1 MPDRK
6 HFKTARFTAQ
16 LRQGHND
23 WYRIENRAAD
33 VATVHIYDEIGYFG
47 VSAADFITDL
57 HGITAR
63 NIDLRI
69 SSPGGSVF
77 DGFAIFEALR
87 AHPATVTT
95 YVDSLAASIASVIA
109 LAGDRVVMGQFA
121 EFMIH
126 EANTIAIG
134 NADDLREVIED
145 LDRESARIAS
155 VYAAKAGGTVDE
167 WRSRMKSETWF
178 SADEA
183 VEAGLADEVS
193 RPARQADPEEAM
205 AAKWDLSVFAY
216 AGRENAPPPNLKRAR
231 PAGGL
236 IPQLRD
242 GQAPPLLVPE
252 AVPVAAPLTL
262 EQVAAAFGLPL
273 NQAPTTPE
281 GEPQAPDDAPAD
293 GPGEDGD
300 GEEADAHDLA
310 APSDDT
316 QPADD
321 PPAEESVAEAAELP
335 GDTSPEADVAAAAEP
350 AINVCV
356 QQSIRSDADV
366 AAVAADPLD
375 EWADL
380 TAHLLETLTPPSS
393 DDVLAAFREALL

>member
-1 MPDRK
+1 MNRL
-6 HFKTARFTAQ
+6 KTARPIAQ
-16 LRQGHND
+16 LVQGKRD
-23 WYRIENRAAD
+23 WYQIEALAGAD
-33 VATVHIYDEIGYFG
+33 TATVHIYDEVGYFG
-47 VSAADFITDL
+47 VTAADFIADL
-57 HGITAR
+57 HGIAAR

-87 AHPATVTT
+87 AHPARVTT

-109 LAGDRVVMGQFA
+109 LAGDRVVVGEFA
-121 EFMIH
+121 EFMVH
-126 EANTIAIG
+126 EASGLAIG
-134 NADDLREVIED
+134 NADEMRQMAED
-145 LDRESARIAS
+145 LDRESTRIAS
-155 VYAAKAGGTVDE
+155 VYAGRTGGTVDE
-167 WRSRMKSETWF
+167 WRSRMRAETWF

-183 VEAGLADEVS
+183 VEAGLADEVA
-193 RPARQADPEEAM
+193 RPARQAEEDVPAM
-205 AAKWDLSVFAY
+205 AAKWDLSIFAY

-231 PAGGL
+231 PAAEP

-252 AVPVAAPLTL
+252 AVPVDAPLTL

-273 NQAPTTPE
+273 NQESAPE

-293 GPGEDGD
+293 GPGEDGGG
-300 GEEADAHDLA
+300 GEEVDAHGLA
-310 APSDDT
+310 AALPDDA
-316 QPADD
+316 QSADD
-321 PPAEESVAEAAELP
+321 PPAEEPVAEAAEPP
-335 GDTSPEADVAAAAEP
+335 GDTSPGADAAPTPEP

-366 AAVAADPLD
+366 AALDPLD
-375 EWADL
+375 EWAEL